1 MEKYNKFVEAFVAG
15 EAEYDRVSEEALR
28 VAKEKSR
35 KAFESFV
42 EGLES
47 KVADWT
53 REDLDRFIKSSKEDD
68 RIDAKGV
75 KLVTKMY
82 RKTHRGTDDNVPAG
96 DILLGDILLVLA
108 LMDIL
113 SE

>member
-15 EAEYDRVSEEALR
+15 EAEYDRVSEEAIK
-28 VAKEKSR
+28 VAKEKSH

-42 EGLES
+42 GGLES

-53 REDLDRFIKSSKEDD
+53 REDLDKFIKFSKDDD
-68 RIDAKGV
+68 RIDAKGAT
-75 KLVTKMY
+75 LVMEMY
-82 RKTHRGTDDNVPAG
+82 RKTHRGASDNIPAG
-96 DILLGDILLVLA
+96 GIILALA
-108 LMDIL
+108 LMDML

>member
-15 EAEYDRVSEEALR
+15 EAEYNRVSEEAIK
-28 VAKEKSR
+28 VAKEKSY
-35 KAFESFV
+35 KAFESFA

-53 REDLDRFIKSSKEDD
+53 REDLDKFIKLSKEDD
-68 RIDAKGV
+68 RIDAKGAT
-75 KLVTKMY
+75 LVMEMY
-82 RKTHRGTDDNVPAG
+82 RKTHSGQKDNVPVG
-96 DILLGDILLVLA
+96 NIILALA
-108 LMDIL
+108 LMNMF

>member
-15 EAEYDRVSEEALR
+15 EAEYERVSEEAVK

-42 EGLES
+42 RGLES

-53 REDLDRFIKSSKEDD
+53 REDLDKFVKFAKEDD
-68 RIDAKGV
+68 RIDGKGAI
-75 KLVTKMY
+75 LVMEMY
-82 RKTHRGTDDNVPAG
+82 RKTHRGVNDNIPVG
-96 DILLGDILLVLA
+96 DILLALVL
-108 LMDIL
+108 MDVL

>member
-15 EAEYDRVSEEALR
+15 EAEYDRVSEEAIK
-28 VAKEKSR
+28 VAKEKSH

-42 EGLES
+42 RGLES

-53 REDLDRFIKSSKEDD
+53 REDLDKFVKFSKEDD
-68 RIDAKGV
+68 RIDAKGAT
-75 KLVTKMY
+75 LVMEMY
-82 RKTHRGTDDNVPAG
+82 RKTHRGTDDNIPAG
-96 DILLGDILLVLA
+96 GILLALA
-108 LMDIL
+108 LMDML

>member
-15 EAEYDRVSEEALR
+15 EAEYDRVSEEAIK
-28 VAKEKSR
+28 VAKEKSH

-42 EGLES
+42 GGLES

-53 REDLDRFIKSSKEDD
+53 REDLDKFIKFSKDDD
-68 RIDAKGV
+68 RIDAKGAT
-75 KLVTKMY
+75 LVMEMY
-82 RKTHRGTDDNVPAG
+82 RKTHRGTDDNIPAG
-96 DILLGDILLVLA
+96 GILLALA
-108 LMDIL
+108 LMDML

>member
-15 EAEYDRVSEEALR
+15 EAEYNRACEEALK
-28 VAKEKSR
+28 VAKEKSH

-42 EGLES
+42 EELEG

-53 REDLDRFIKSSKEDD
+53 REDLDKFIKFSKEDD

-75 KLVTKMY
+75 VLVMETY
-82 RKTHRGTDDNVPAG
+82 RGTHRGQEGNISAG
-96 DILLGDILLVLA
+96 GIILALA
-108 LMDIL
+108 LMDML

>member
-15 EAEYDRVSEEALR
+15 EAEYDRVSEEAIK
-28 VAKEKSR
+28 VAKEKSH

-42 EGLES
+42 GGLES

-53 REDLDRFIKSSKEDD
+53 REDLDKFVKFAKEDD
-68 RIDAKGV
+68 RIDAKGAI
-75 KLVTKMY
+75 LVMEMY
-82 RKTHRGTDDNVPAG
+82 RKTHRGTDDNIPAG
-96 DILLGDILLVLA
+96 GILLALA
-108 LMDIL
+108 LMDML

>member
-15 EAEYDRVSEEALR
+15 EAEYDRVSEEAIK
-28 VAKEKSR
+28 VAKEKSH
-35 KAFESFV
+35 KAFESFAR
-42 EGLES
+42 GLES

-53 REDLDRFIKSSKEDD
+53 REDLDKFVKFSKEDD

-75 KLVTKMY
+75 ALVMEVY
-82 RKTHRGTDDNVPAG
+82 RKTHRGTDDNIPAG
-96 DILLGDILLVLA
+96 GILLALA
-108 LMDIL
+108 LMDML